1 MILVMDPIIWHK
13 KQTDTCRTRA
23 KPLGADQ
30 RLLILQ
36 KMQGKPELSVLL
48 EVFALEVEKQI
59 DISRMLWRH
68 ETTTTLI
75 RHGQGTDNRQCFA
88 LRYADHSLGE
98 IQYDTPYA
106 LDQDEINLLHTYHR
120 LLAGPLF
127 SAIEYR
133 RIKEMAMRDH
143 LSGLRNRSCLDQ
155 DILHAIAMSD
165 RRQVGLV
172 LLLFDLD
179 NFKQVNDK
187 YGHLDGDNVIRRFSS
202 ILKQSVRT
210 SDRCYRMGG
219 DEFVLLLQPASEQS
233 ARKVIHRVMTRIDQD
248 HTLRSLDIGTSIG
261 ATPYRRGDT
270 PISLLERADRQL
282 YQHKRSK

>member
-1 MILVMDPIIWHK
+1 MDPIIWQK
-13 KQTDTCRTRA
+13 SLADSSPTRA

-36 KMQGKPELSVLL
+36 KLQGKPELSVLL
-48 EVFALEVEKQI
+48 EVFAMEVEKQI
-59 DISRMLWRH
+59 DVSRMLWRQD
-68 ETTTTLI
+68 TTTTLV
-75 RHGQGTDNRQCFA
+75 RHGPSTDNRQCFI
-88 LRYADHSLGE
+88 LRYADQPLGE
-98 IQYDTPYA
+98 LQYDTPYA
-106 LDQDEINLLHTYHR
+106 LDQDEVNLLHTYHR

-127 SAIEYR
+127 SAMEYR
-133 RIKEMAMRDH
+133 RVKEMAMRDH

-155 DILHAIAMSD
+155 DILHAIAMSE

-187 YGHLDGDNVIRRFSS
+187 YGHLDGDNVIRRFAS
-202 ILKQSVRT
+202 ILKHSVRT

-233 ARKVIHRVMTRIDQD
+233 AHKVIQRVMTRMTRD
-248 HTLRSLDIGTSIG
+248 HTLRSLEIGTSIG
-261 ATPYRRGDT
+261 ASQYHQGDSPT
-270 PISLLERADRQL
+270 SLLERADKAL

>member
-1 MILVMDPIIWHK
+1 MDPIFWQK
-13 KQTDTCRTRA
+13 SQADAVPTRT

-36 KMQGKPELSVLL
+36 KLQGKPELSTLL
-48 EVFALEVEKQI
+48 EVFAMEVEKQV
-59 DISRMLWRH
+59 DVSRMLWRQ

-75 RHGQGTDNRQCFA
+75 RHGPGTENRQCFL
-88 LRYADHSLGE
+88 LRYSDHPLGE
-98 IQYDTPYA
+98 LQYDTPYA

-127 SAIEYR
+127 SAMEYR
-133 RIKEMAMRDH
+133 RVKEMAMRDH
-143 LSGLRNRSCLDQ
+143 LSSLRNRSCLDQ
-155 DILHAIAMSD
+155 DILHAIAMSE

-187 YGHLDGDNVIRRFSS
+187 YGHLDGDNVIRRFAA

-210 SDRCYRMGG
+210 SDRCYRLGG

-233 ARKVIHRVMTRIDQD
+233 ARKVIHRVLTRMEQD
-248 HTLRSLDIGTSIG
+248 HTLRTLEIGTSIG
-261 ATPYRRGDT
+261 ASQYCRGDSPT
-270 PISLLERADRQL
+270 SLLERADRQL